1 MLTSIRARATGW
13 IAWAIVI
20 FISIPFALWGVN
32 SYFEGGANINVAV
45 VDGEEIDQQAYERAL
60 FIERDNLRRQMGSNV
75 DHDYLASSVVGRQV
89 IDGMIDDMLQFQYAR
104 DNGYTVDDETLAKAI
119 RRFPD
124 FMTNEQFD
132 PNRYER
138 ILQFSGYSVTEFEE
152 SQRQAA
158 TVFQIQN
165 SFALSSFSVD
175 KVTDDTLAMLI
186 QERNGDY
193 VLITPEQYASEIEVS
208 EEQIQER
215 YESNKNQYT
224 DPEKVKVEFIQLSV
238 SDFATD
244 YVPSEQVIQELY
256 DTQMNE
262 FLREETRSVSHILI
276 EPEGDTEEDETKAR
290 ELADDVASRAK
301 AGEDFAELVTTY
313 SGDTGS
319 VQQGGSIGEINRG
332 ATVPEFERVAFS
344 LEEGVISDP
353 VRSSFGYHIIRVD
366 EIRAEEIQSLE
377 EVKDELVAQ
386 AVKAQAE
393 SELGGILEEVRN
405 VAYEQPDS
413 LAPVADIF
421 NLEIKTSDWFTR
433 GFGNDVASNE
443 IVRTV
448 AFSDLVLEEGFNSEL
463 LELDVENYVVLRK
476 ADYED
481 AVQLEVDDVRDE
493 ISESLLREMTIEHAR
508 SVGEETVENLKG
520 GGDDWNEFVEQ
531 NGLAVESLPPRDGD
545 PDNPDS
551 YAISNF
557 VYSAPLPM
565 ADEVIFGGDALFD
578 GRYVVYRIVGVT
590 EGDIAAAEEGQRS
603 QIEAQLKNRFGFDLY
618 QNYVTDLKDS
628 ADIKI
633 YEDFL

>member
-32 SYFEGGANINVAV
+32 SYFEGGASIHVAV

-60 FIERDNLRRQMGSNV
+60 YIERDNLRQQMGSNV
-75 DHDYLASSVVGRQV
+75 DHDYLSSSVVGRQV
-89 IDGMIDDMLQFQYAR
+89 IDSMVSDMLQFQYAR

-138 ILQFSGYSVTEFEE
+138 ILQFSGYSVSEFEE

-165 SFALSSFSVD
+165 SFVLSSFNVD
-175 KVTDDTLAMLI
+175 KVTDDALALLI

-193 VLITPEQYASEIEVS
+193 VLITPELYASEIEVS

-224 DPEKVKVEFIQLSV
+224 DPEKVKVEYIQLSV

-244 YVPSEQVIQELY
+244 YVPSEQIIQELY
-256 DTQMNE
+256 DSQMNE

-276 EPEGDTEEDETKAR
+276 KPEGDSEEDETKAK

-313 SGDTGS
+313 SEDTGS

-344 LEEGVISDP
+344 LEKGVISDP

-366 EIRAEEIQSLE
+366 EIRAEEIQPLE
-377 EVKDELVAQ
+377 EVKEDLVAQ
-386 AVKAQAE
+386 AVKVQAE

-413 LAPVADIF
+413 LEPIADLF
-421 NLEIKTSDWFTR
+421 NQEIKTSDWFTR
-433 GFGNDVASNE
+433 EFGNDVASNE

-476 ADYED
+476 ADYEA
-481 AVQLEVDDVRDE
+481 AVQLAVDDVRDE
-493 ISESLLREMTIEHAR
+493 ISESLLREMSIEQAR
-508 SVGEETVENLKG
+508 SVGEETIENLKR
-520 GGDDWNEFVEQ
+520 GDDWDEFVAE
-531 NGLAVESLPPRDGD
+531 NGLTVESLPPIVGD

-551 YAISNF
+551 YSIANF
-557 VYSAPLPM
+557 VYSAPLPS

-590 EGDIAAAEEGQRS
+590 EGDIATAEEEQRS
-603 QIEAQLKNRFGFDLY
+603 QIENQLKNRFGFELY
-618 QNYVTDLKDS
+618 QNYVTNLKDS
-628 ADIKI
+628 ANIKI
-633 YEDFL
+633 YEEFL